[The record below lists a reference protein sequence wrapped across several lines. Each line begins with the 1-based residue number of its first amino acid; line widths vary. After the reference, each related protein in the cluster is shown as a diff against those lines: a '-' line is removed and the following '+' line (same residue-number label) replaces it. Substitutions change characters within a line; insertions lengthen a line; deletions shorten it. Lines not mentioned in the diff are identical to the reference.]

1 MKSLIIPFLSL
12 LALPS
17 AIQANIDPK
26 VAEMCM
32 KATDFEGCVK
42 SMSGQT
48 NKNSSPVGSKYDEA
62 LILFEAGDT
71 ASAMKMINSYIEAN
85 NSSKEAYLAR
95 GIIYSYDLMEN
106 EKAMEDYNKAIE
118 IDDQYSIAYALRA
131 DHLYWELGNTS
142 QAKKDIEKAY
152 KLSPEDTYVNLARGN
167 ILLDYAYVLL
177 DKKKLDYFKPLKIKK
192 DKCLLKNKNFNNK
205 TNFFIVKNNI

>member
-1 MKSLIIPFLSL
+1 MKRLIIPFLSFI
-12 LALPS
+12 ALPS

-48 NKNSSPVGSKYDEA
+48 NKNSSPVVSKYDEA

-71 ASAMKMINSYIEAN
+71 ASAMKKINSYIEAN

-106 EKAMEDYNKAIE
+106 EKAMED
-118 IDDQYSIAYALRA
+118 
-131 DHLYWELGNTS
+131 
-142 QAKKDIEKAY
+142 
-152 KLSPEDTYVNLARGN
+152 
-167 ILLDYAYVLL
+167 
-177 DKKKLDYFKPLKIKK
+177 
-192 DKCLLKNKNFNNK
+192 
-205 TNFFIVKNNI
+205 